1 MKYKDKWKN
10 LENFFSEIK
19 LEESRGGGETDEQ
32 FFVEFR
38 DGAE

>member
-19 LEESRGGGETDEQ
+19 LEESRGGEGNDE
-32 FFVEFR
+32 
-38 DGAE
+38 